1 VASSLTA
8 TKGIRWVLNAVP
20 VADGS
25 VTEFYSNSDGIGQPA
40 WLPEGNSLLVPIVLP
55 KENRTQLWIVSFPGG
70 EARRFTN
77 DLSDYGPYLDLTR
90 DGRVLAALESRQI
103 SHIWIV
109 PGGQSA
115 QAKQVTVGES
125 PDTLVAAG
133 PAGKL
138 LVRGQNDKVDLMN
151 LDGTQRTPV
160 LPQTRTLGGF
170 STCGDRYILLDSFSD
185 KKLGLWRTDA
195 DGSNPK
201 ELVEDGVFPSCSP
214 DGHWILYGTA
224 SNAHFQRLSIDGSAP
239 APIPAPHLAG
249 APMLVE
255 SPDGKW
261 LAYSY
266 KDASPAAPLKIAVI
280 SSSGGDAPP
289 NLLPLPNDREAR
301 NLWSPDSKGVQ
312 YVLTRKGAGNIWE
325 QPLTGVPPRQITN
338 FTSEL
343 IFDFAWSRDGKQL
356 YLARG
361 ERSSDVILISN
372 FR

>member
-1 VASSLTA
+1 
-8 TKGIRWVLNAVP
+8 
-20 VADGS
+20 
-25 VTEFYSNSDGIGQPA
+25 
-40 WLPEGNSLLVPIVLP
+40 
-55 KENRTQLWIVSFPGG
+55 
-70 EARRFTN
+70 
-77 DLSDYGPYLDLTR
+77 
-90 DGRVLAALESRQI
+90 
-103 SHIWIV
+103 
-109 PGGQSA
+109 
-115 QAKQVTVGES
+115 
-125 PDTLVAAG
+125 
-133 PAGKL
+133 
-138 LVRGQNDKVDLMN
+138 
-151 LDGTQRTPV
+151 
-160 LPQTRTLGGF
+160 
-170 STCGDRYILLDSFSD
+170 
-185 KKLGLWRTDA
+185 
-195 DGSNPK
+195 
-201 ELVEDGVFPSCSP
+201 
-214 DGHWILYGTA
+214 
-224 SNAHFQRLSIDGSAP
+224 
-239 APIPAPHLAG
+239 
-249 APMLVE
+249 MLVE

-261 LAYSY
+261 LAYSC